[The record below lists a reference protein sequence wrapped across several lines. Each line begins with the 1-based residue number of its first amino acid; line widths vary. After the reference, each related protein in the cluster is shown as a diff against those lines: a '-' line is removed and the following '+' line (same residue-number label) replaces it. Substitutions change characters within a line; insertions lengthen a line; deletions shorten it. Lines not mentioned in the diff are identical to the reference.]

1 MKGVG
6 RKLAGVAIAGVL
18 ALGAAGCGDDDDGG
32 GGGSASAKPPEPS
45 KLAIE
50 LSGSAKKPTF
60 EVPQS
65 VEGGVVEVSFT
76 NSAKGPHSAQLV
88 RAEQGHT
95 PEEALAAG
103 NAWGE
108 NGKPLPE
115 WALTAGGLGD
125 VEPGETATVTQELAP
140 GKYLVADL
148 ESGANAEFEVTGGSG
163 AGELPNAGGT
173 IEATEYEFTASGLT
187 TGGAPILFDN
197 AGGEPHF
204 IAAVGIKPGK
214 TIADV
219 RKFFETEKGEP
230 PLDESRSFNTAVVEG
245 GESQSIDIELEEG
258 DYALLCFVPD
268 RAGGPPHAVKGMVS
282 KVTVGG

>member
-1 MKGVG
+1 MKGLG
-6 RKLAGVAIAGVL
+6 RTLAGVASAGIL
-18 ALGAAGCGDDDDGG
+18 ALAAAGCGDDDDGG
-32 GGGSASAKPPEPS
+32 GDGRASAQPPAAG

-60 EVPQS
+60 EVPRS
-65 VEGGVVEVSFT
+65 VEGGVVEISFT
-76 NSAKGPHSAQLV
+76 NSAKGAHSAQLV

-108 NGKPLPE
+108 KGKPLPD

-125 VEPGETATVTQELAP
+125 VEPGQTATVTQELTP

-163 AGELPNAGGT
+163 AGELPSGGGT
-173 IEATEYEFTASGLT
+173 IKATEYGFTASGLK
-187 TGGAPILFDN
+187 TGGAPIRFDN

-204 IAAVGIKPGK
+204 IAAVGIKQGK
-214 TIADV
+214 SLADV
-219 RKFFETEKGEP
+219 RSFFETEKGEP
-230 PLDESRSFNTAVVEG
+230 PLDESRGFSTAVIEG
-245 GESQSIDIELEEG
+245 GESQSIDVELERG
-258 DYALLCFVPD
+258 SYALLCWVPD

>member
-6 RKLAGVAIAGVL
+6 TRLAGLTIAGVL
-18 ALGAAGCGDDDDGG
+18 ALGGAGCGDDDDGG
-32 GGGSASAKPPEPS
+32 GGAAAKPAEPS

-65 VEGGVVEVSFT
+65 VEGGVVEISFT
-76 NSAKGPHSAQLV
+76 NSAKGAHSAQLV

-95 PEEALAAG
+95 PQEALAAG
-103 NAWGE
+103 NAWGDK
-108 NGKPLPE
+108 GKPLPD
-115 WALTAGGLGD
+115 WAFTAGGLGD

-148 ESGANAEFEVTGGSG
+148 ESGANAQFEVTGESG
-163 AGELPNAGGT
+163 AGELPSGGGT
-173 IEATEYEFTASGLT
+173 IEATEYEFTARGLKA
-187 TGGAPILFDN
+187 GGAPILFDN
-197 AGGEPHF
+197 AGGQPHF
-204 IAAVGIKPGK
+204 IAGVGIKPGK

-219 RKFFETEKGEP
+219 RKFFKTEEGVP
-230 PLDESRSFNTAVVEG
+230 PLDEKRSFNTAVIEG
-245 GESQSIDIELEEG
+245 GASQSIEVELEKG

-268 RAGGPPHAVKGMVS
+268 RAGGPPHVFKGMIS
-282 KVTVGG
+282 KVTVSG

>member
-6 RKLAGVAIAGVL
+6 TKLAGAAIAGVL

-32 GGGSASAKPPEPS
+32 DGSAAAKPAEAS

-65 VEGGVVEVSFT
+65 VEGGVVEISFT
-76 NSAKGPHSAQLV
+76 NSAKGSHSAQLV

-95 PEEALAAG
+95 PQEALAAG
-103 NAWGE
+103 EAWGE
-108 NGKPLPE
+108 KGKGLPD

-148 ESGANAEFEVTGGSG
+148 ETGANAEFEVTGEAAAS
-163 AGELPNAGGT
+163 ELPSDGGT
-173 IEATEYEFTASGLT
+173 IEATEYEFTASGLKS
-187 TGGAPILFDN
+187 GGAPILFDN

-219 RKFFETEKGEP
+219 RKFLETEKGEAP
-230 PLDESRSFNTAVVEG
+230 VDESRGFSTAVIEG
-245 GESQSIDIELEEG
+245 GQSQSIEVDLEAG

>member
-6 RKLAGVAIAGVL
+6 TKLAGVAIAGVL

-32 GGGSASAKPPEPS
+32 GGSAAAKPAEAS

-65 VEGGVVEVSFT
+65 VEGGVVEISFT
-76 NSAKGPHSAQLV
+76 NSAKGSHSAQLV

-95 PEEALAAG
+95 PQEALAAG
-103 NAWGE
+103 EAWGE
-108 NGKPLPE
+108 KGKGLPD

-148 ESGANAEFEVTGGSG
+148 ETDANAEFEVTGEAAAS
-163 AGELPNAGGT
+163 ELPSDGGT
-173 IEATEYEFTASGLT
+173 IEATEYEFTASGLKS
-187 TGGAPILFDN
+187 GGAPILFDN

-219 RKFFETEKGEP
+219 RKFLETEKGEAP
-230 PLDESRSFNTAVVEG
+230 VDESRGFSTAVIEG
-245 GESQSIDIELEEG
+245 GQSQSIEVDLEAG

>member
-6 RKLAGVAIAGVL
+6 TKLAGVAIAGVL
-18 ALGAAGCGDDDDGG
+18 ALGAVGCGDDDDGG
-32 GGGSASAKPPEPS
+32 GGSAAAKPAEAS

-65 VEGGVVEVSFT
+65 VEGGVVEISFT
-76 NSAKGPHSAQLV
+76 NSAKGSHSAQLV

-95 PEEALAAG
+95 PQEALAAG
-103 NAWGE
+103 EAWGE
-108 NGKPLPE
+108 KGKGLPD

-148 ESGANAEFEVTGGSG
+148 ETGANAEFEVTSE
-163 AGELPNAGGT
+163 AAASELPSDGGT
-173 IEATEYEFTASGLT
+173 IEATEYEFTASGLKS
-187 TGGAPILFDN
+187 GGAPILFDN

-219 RKFFETEKGEP
+219 RKFLETEKGEAP
-230 PLDESRSFNTAVVEG
+230 VDESRGFSTAVIEG
-245 GESQSIDIELEEG
+245 GQSQSIEVDLEAG

>member
-6 RKLAGVAIAGVL
+6 TKLAGVAVAGVL

-32 GGGSASAKPPEPS
+32 GGSAAATPAEAS

-50 LSGSAKKPTF
+50 LGGSAKKPTF

-65 VEGGVVEVSFT
+65 VEGGVVEISFT
-76 NSAKGPHSAQLV
+76 NSAKGSHSAQLV

-95 PEEALAAG
+95 PQEALAAG
-103 NAWGE
+103 EAWGE
-108 NGKPLPE
+108 KGKGLPD
-115 WALTAGGLGD
+115 WALTAGGFGD

-148 ESGANAEFEVTGGSG
+148 ETDANAEFEVTGEAAAS
-163 AGELPNAGGT
+163 ELPSDGGT
-173 IEATEYEFTASGLT
+173 IEATEYEFTASGLKS
-187 TGGAPILFDN
+187 GGAPILFDN

-219 RKFFETEKGEP
+219 RKFLETEKGEAP
-230 PLDESRSFNTAVVEG
+230 VDESRGFSTAVIEG
-245 GESQSIDIELEEG
+245 GQSQSIEVDLEEG

>member
-6 RKLAGVAIAGVL
+6 TKLAGAAIAGVL

-32 GGGSASAKPPEPS
+32 GGSAAAKPAEAS

-65 VEGGVVEVSFT
+65 VEGGVVEISFT
-76 NSAKGPHSAQLV
+76 NSAKGSHSAQLV

-95 PEEALAAG
+95 PQEALAAG
-103 NAWGE
+103 EAWGE
-108 NGKPLPE
+108 KGKGLPD

-148 ESGANAEFEVTGGSG
+148 ETDANAEFEVTGEAAAS
-163 AGELPNAGGT
+163 ELPSDGGT
-173 IEATEYEFTASGLT
+173 IEATEYEFTASGLKS
-187 TGGAPILFDN
+187 GGAPILFDN

-219 RKFFETEKGEP
+219 RKFLETEKGEAP
-230 PLDESRSFNTAVVEG
+230 VDESRGFSTAVIEG
-245 GESQSIDIELEEG
+245 GQSQSIEVDLEAG

>member
-6 RKLAGVAIAGVL
+6 TKLAGAAIAGVL
-18 ALGAAGCGDDDDGG
+18 ALGGVGCGDDDDR
-32 GGGSASAKPPEPS
+32 GGGSAAAKPAEAS

-65 VEGGVVEVSFT
+65 VEGGVVEISFT
-76 NSAKGPHSAQLV
+76 NSAKGSHSAQLV

-95 PEEALAAG
+95 PQEALAAG
-103 NAWGE
+103 EAWGE
-108 NGKPLPE
+108 KGKGLPD

-148 ESGANAEFEVTGGSG
+148 ETDANAEFEVTGEAAAS
-163 AGELPNAGGT
+163 ELPSDGGT
-173 IEATEYEFTASGLT
+173 IEATEYEFTASGLKS
-187 TGGAPILFDN
+187 GGAPILFDN

-219 RKFFETEKGEP
+219 RKFLETEKGQAP
-230 PLDESRSFNTAVVEG
+230 VDESRGFSTAVIEG
-245 GESQSIDIELEEG
+245 GQSQSIEVDLEAG

>member
-6 RKLAGVAIAGVL
+6 TKLAGVAIAGVL
-18 ALGAAGCGDDDDGG
+18 ALGAVGCGDDVDG
-32 GGGSASAKPPEPS
+32 GGGSAAAKPAEAS

-65 VEGGVVEVSFT
+65 VDGGIVVISFT
-76 NSAKGPHSAQLV
+76 NSAKGSHSAQLV

-95 PEEALAAG
+95 PQEALAAG
-103 NAWGE
+103 KAWGE
-108 NGKPLPE
+108 KGKGLPD
-115 WALTAGGLGD
+115 WALTAGGFGD

-148 ESGANAEFEVTGGSG
+148 ETGANAEFEVTGEAPAS
-163 AGELPNAGGT
+163 ELPSDGGT
-173 IEATEYEFTASGLT
+173 IEATEYEFTASGLKS
-187 TGGAPILFDN
+187 GGAPILFDN

-204 IAAVGIKPGK
+204 IAAVGIKAGK

-219 RKFFETEKGEP
+219 RKFLETEKGEAP
-230 PLDESRSFNTAVVEG
+230 VDESRGFSTAVIEG
-245 GESQSIDIELEEG
+245 GQSQSIEVDLEAG

>member
-1 MKGVG
+1 MKGLG
-6 RKLAGVAIAGVL
+6 RKLAGVSIAGLL
-18 ALGAAGCGDDDDGG
+18 ALAAAGCGDDDDNGG
-32 GGGSASAKPPEPS
+32 GGAAAAKPAEPT

-65 VEGGVVEVSFT
+65 IEGGVVEISFT
-76 NSAKGPHSAQLV
+76 NSAKGGHSAQLV

-95 PEEALAAG
+95 PQEAIAAG
-103 NAWGE
+103 KAWGE
-108 NGKPLPE
+108 NGKPLPD

-148 ESGANAEFEVTGGSG
+148 ESGANAEFEVTGESG
-163 AGELPNAGGT
+163 GGELPSDGGT
-173 IEATEYEFTASGLT
+173 IEATEYGFTASGLKA
-187 TGGAPILFDN
+187 GGAPILFDN
-197 AGGEPHF
+197 TGGEPHF
-204 IAAVGIKPGK
+204 IAAVGIKPGR

-230 PLDESRSFNTAVVEG
+230 PIDESRSFNTAVIEG
-245 GESQSIDIELEEG
+245 GERQSIDVELEQG

-268 RAGGPPHAVKGMVS
+268 RVGGPPHAVKGMIS

>member
-6 RKLAGVAIAGVL
+6 TKLAGVTIAGVL

-32 GGGSASAKPPEPS
+32 GGSAAAKPAEAS

-65 VEGGVVEVSFT
+65 VEGGVVEISFT
-76 NSAKGPHSAQLV
+76 NSAKGGHSAQLV

-95 PEEALAAG
+95 PREALAAG
-103 NAWGE
+103 KAWGE
-108 NGKPLPE
+108 KGKGLPD

-125 VEPGETATVTQELAP
+125 VEPGETATVTQALAP

-148 ESGANAEFEVTGGSG
+148 ETGANAEFEVTGEAAAS
-163 AGELPNAGGT
+163 ELPSDGGT
-173 IEATEYEFTASGLT
+173 IEATEYEFTASGLKS
-187 TGGAPILFDN
+187 GGAPILFAN

-204 IAAVGIKPGK
+204 IAAVGIKPGR

-230 PLDESRSFNTAVVEG
+230 PIDEARSFNTAVIEG
-245 GESQSIDIELEEG
+245 GESQSIDVELEAG

-268 RAGGPPHAVKGMVS
+268 RAGGPPHAVKGMIS
-282 KVTVGG
+282 KVAVGG